1 VFLSIEGLKKSF
13 GGITALNQVDLKLES
28 PRIVSIIGPNGAG
41 KTTLFNCITG
51 IHRPDGG
58 RVFFQ
63 GEEITHLPPH
73 SIVMKGIVRT
83 FQNLRLFG
91 EMNVLENVLVGMHT
105 RLKAGLWGAV
115 LKDKNQKKEEEWAYN
130 KAKELLEYVGLG
142 GREHLPAK
150 ALPYGEQRKLEIA
163 RALAASPK
171 LLLLDEPTA
180 GMNPAE
186 SKEVA
191 EFLKKIQQEFQM
203 GILLIEHDMRVVM
216 EISDQIVV
224 MDLGSV
230 IAKGKAEEIRSNQRV
245 IEAYLGSSWQERG

>member
-1 VFLSIEGLKKSF
+1 VFLSIEGLKKNF

-130 KAKELLEYVGLG
+130 KAKELLEYLGLG

-150 ALPYGEQRKLEIA
+150 ALPQGEQRKLEIA

>member
-58 RVFFQ
+58 RAFFQ

>member
-1 VFLSIEGLKKSF
+1 MLLSVKGLKKNF
-13 GGITALNQVDLKLES
+13 GGIMALNNVDLKVEGPS
-28 PRIVSIIGPNGAG
+28 IVSIIGPNGAG

-58 RVFFQ
+58 KVFFGGQ
-63 GEEITHLPPH
+63 EITFLPPH
-73 SIVMKGIVRT
+73 DIVKRGIVRT

-91 EMNVLENVLVGMHT
+91 DMNVLENVLVGMHT
-105 RLKAGLWGAV
+105 SLRAGLWGSI
-115 LKDKNQKKEEEWAYN
+115 LRSKGQREEEEGAY
-130 KAKELLEYVGLG
+130 KRAKELLKYVGLWG
-142 GREHLPAK
+142 KEHLPAK

-191 EFLKKIQQEFQM
+191 EFLKKIQREFDM

-216 EISDQIVV
+216 EISQDIVV
-224 MDLGSV
+224 LDLGSV
-230 IAKGKAEEIRSNQRV
+230 IATGKAEQIRSDKKV
-245 IEAYLGSSWQERG
+245 IKAYLGSSWQEGI

>member
-1 VFLSIEGLKKSF
+1 MFLSIEGLKKSF

>member
-1 VFLSIEGLKKSF
+1 VFLSIEGLKKNF